1 MKQSRGA
8 ITLLLSALRS
18 VYVNAY
24 IKGLAS
30 AVILTGGLAAGAAQ
44 ATETNE
50 WASSASDV
58 TANTQVVIDVA
69 GERSGDSTKR
79 YTGRIDLSG
88 EGNTYTLDDA
98 GYNLVINGVTVS
110 NGATLKLTG
119 GASIVTGDRLN
130 PDQNEHPIVADTVIR
145 GGNVEIDGTNGTS
158 YFQTHDLVLQDGSL
172 KISGSSTAASDLS
185 GYSQVW
191 MNHGGTFTM
200 GSGSVEL
207 TGTALLGA
215 DRGMELNGGTL
226 ILSGSQADQTLLT
239 VTGGE
244 GAALNIHGADLE
256 VSGKAS
262 LMADTI
268 NIDSDSSVINI
279 NASNGALTMGGQTP
293 SQSTATG
300 AKFTSATINMSAG
313 TINNSGS
320 LVIRAGEG
328 TIDWDNTQ
336 GDVASFDGDSMN
348 VISLPVGVTLTTES
362 EPSSGW
368 SFVPALDVSVTA
380 HAGDDEFDGDVQWAG
395 VSSLTTAT
403 STEVID
409 SFTYGISA
417 GLNARNGENFV
428 MGLGLNYEGSAN
440 SDAYGVQATARYT
453 F

>member
-8 ITLLLSALRS
+8 IMLLLSALRS

-191 MNHGGTFTM
+191 MNH
-200 GSGSVEL
+200 
-207 TGTALLGA
+207 
-215 DRGMELNGGTL
+215 
-226 ILSGSQADQTLLT
+226 
-239 VTGGE
+239 
-244 GAALNIHGADLE
+244 AAL
-256 VSGKAS
+256 S
-262 LMADTI
+262 
-268 NIDSDSSVINI
+268 
-279 NASNGALTMGGQTP
+279 P
-293 SQSTATG
+293 
-300 AKFTSATINMSAG
+300 
-313 TINNSGS
+313 
-320 LVIRAGEG
+320 
-328 TIDWDNTQ
+328 
-336 GDVASFDGDSMN
+336 
-348 VISLPVGVTLTTES
+348 
-362 EPSSGW
+362 
-368 SFVPALDVSVTA
+368 
-380 HAGDDEFDGDVQWAG
+380 WA
-395 VSSLTTAT
+395 
-403 STEVID
+403 
-409 SFTYGISA
+409 
-417 GLNARNGENFV
+417 
-428 MGLGLNYEGSAN
+428 
-440 SDAYGVQATARYT
+440 QAPWN
-453 F
+453 

>member
-1 MKQSRGA
+1 M
-8 ITLLLSALRS
+8 
-18 VYVNAY
+18 
-24 IKGLAS
+24 
-30 AVILTGGLAAGAAQ
+30 
-44 ATETNE
+44 
-50 WASSASDV
+50 

-226 ILSGSQADQTLLT
+226 ILT
-239 VTGGE
+239 
-244 GAALNIHGADLE
+244 
-256 VSGKAS
+256 
-262 LMADTI
+262 
-268 NIDSDSSVINI
+268 
-279 NASNGALTMGGQTP
+279 
-293 SQSTATG
+293 
-300 AKFTSATINMSAG
+300 
-313 TINNSGS
+313 
-320 LVIRAGEG
+320 
-328 TIDWDNTQ
+328 
-336 GDVASFDGDSMN
+336 
-348 VISLPVGVTLTTES
+348 
-362 EPSSGW
+362 
-368 SFVPALDVSVTA
+368 
-380 HAGDDEFDGDVQWAG
+380 
-395 VSSLTTAT
+395 
-403 STEVID
+403 
-409 SFTYGISA
+409 
-417 GLNARNGENFV
+417 
-428 MGLGLNYEGSAN
+428 
-440 SDAYGVQATARYT
+440 
-453 F
+453 